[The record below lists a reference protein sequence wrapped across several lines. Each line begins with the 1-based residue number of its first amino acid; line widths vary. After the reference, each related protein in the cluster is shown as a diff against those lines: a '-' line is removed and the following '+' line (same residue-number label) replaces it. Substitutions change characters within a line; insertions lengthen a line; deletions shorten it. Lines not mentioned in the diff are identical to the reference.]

1 MVFNI
6 LYIFAIQLTQTKMKN
21 YRKLTQK
28 EADEINNVGSQQEM
42 NSVLSKYYLQVYKHR
57 QYNEYTGKMYHTYI
71 LAECKYSTLVK
82 ELFPNVGESFDI
94 NYHLERVV

>member
-1 MVFNI
+1 
-6 LYIFAIQLTQTKMKN
+6 MKN

-28 EADEINNVGSQQEM
+28 EADEIDNVGSQQEM

-57 QYNEYTGKMYHTYI
+57 QYNEYTGKMYHNYI
-71 LAECKYSTLVK
+71 LADCKYSTLVK

>member
-1 MVFNI
+1 
-6 LYIFAIQLTQTKMKN
+6 MKN

-71 LAECKYSTLVK
+71 LAECKYPTLVK

>member
-1 MVFNI
+1 MVFNV

>member
-1 MVFNI
+1 M
-6 LYIFAIQLTQTKMKN
+6 YIFAIQLTQTKMKN